1 MEVDG
6 RICAGVI
13 PAIRY
18 RKTGGC
24 METYSVNTETGV
36 DSIEIVPDKMEDA
49 SRNEKRFYLGFRREY
64 GKEA

>member
-24 METYSVNTETGV
+24 METYSVKTETGV

-49 SRNEKRFYLGFRREY
+49 IRVMQEVAEWARGAGVRV
-64 GKEA
+64 